1 METPEV
7 KTKVYDP
14 PNRGPR
20 IDIKESKKT
29 DPPTRYVQDSVK
41 IHQPK
46 FHVFI
51 QDSGPICCICV
62 FVFARLTHGNIIL
75 NIFEKN
81 SCKIYATYWVFLAIR
96 DMLYLCILY
105 LYIFLVGRAC
115 GIVGRVH
122 RHTDRQLQ
130 TVFQIF
136 RHEVELFTRIVGMTY
151 MGWSWYEG
159 GLKGHCSHSAPTLQ
173 R

>member
-14 PNRGPR
+14 PNRGPG
-20 IDIKESKKT
+20 IDIRESKKT

-75 NIFEKN
+75 NILEKKFLSNIYHILGLSGN
-81 SCKIYATYWVFLAIR
+81 SWHAVFVYFVFVYFFGWQGLWDRREGTQTHRQTATNGLLDI
-96 DMLYLCILY
+96 
-105 LYIFLVGRAC
+105 
-115 GIVGRVH
+115 
-122 RHTDRQLQ
+122 Q
-130 TVFQIF
+130 T
-136 RHEVELFTRIVGMTY
+136 
-151 MGWSWYEG
+151 
-159 GLKGHCSHSAPTLQ
+159 
-173 R
+173 